1 MSQASNH
8 VKWCL
13 AKAEKEIE
21 ASKRLGKSPK
31 HKGILKIEPDIGE
44 AEGHIAKAEHNL
56 KAVTRFKEIGF
67 SDWSIAAGFYSIYH
81 CFLAIASKFG
91 YESKNQVCTVALIEW
106 LKEENKVDIDSR
118 FIDMLKQA
126 DIEEIQESKVIE
138 MREEYTYGTKVS
150 FEDDIK
156 INKIKADCREI
167 IDKTKSIVYKEF

>member
-1 MSQASNH
+1 MSQAHNH

-21 ASKRLGKSPK
+21 ESKKLGKSPK
-31 HKGILKIEPDIGE
+31 HKGLLKIKPNIQES
-44 AEGHIAKAEHNL
+44 EGHIAKAEHNL

-91 YESKNQVCTVALIEW
+91 YESKNQTCTVALIEW
-106 LKEENKVDIDSR
+106 LKEDGKVNINSR

-126 DIEEIQESKVIE
+126 DI
-138 MREEYTYGTKVS
+138 
-150 FEDDIK
+150 
-156 INKIKADCREI
+156 
-167 IDKTKSIVYKEF
+167 